1 MNEVTLQLDPY
12 KNLNMVSL
20 NHHHLSPYSELNNFM
35 KQPFFA
41 WADQFFDA
49 VEREINDDFHLSV
62 CSEKFEKLFFQDMAE
77 MADAC
82 ITIGTSDFRL
92 NTPVKERLAML
103 EELKSRYPDTEEGER
118 RGVACYTEDSVRTQM
133 QEGFYRVT
141 DYHEAFVIMAEDD
154 TRLEEYIYDGKMHI
168 ILLEGMGNGLQ
179 KIGGSFVWV
188 SEKER
193 IPKILDAAR
202 ERFFDIPYIVEE
214 IGKLSSKIGEF
225 TPKDREM
232 YEVIQATVPFVAVDD
247 IPAIETGTC
256 FYPSY
261 RIIPEG
267 EAIPEIRMVSLNE
280 NVLRTKNGILS
291 GVKPG
296 RTILEF
302 YRGEE
307 NLPFDR
313 REITVFYK
321 HTVRQIQLTLA
332 SPVMGV
338 NYKQK
343 IGVTLNPPDADD
355 ANRLIWTTSDPS
367 VATVSQDGTVISH
380 SPGKCRITL
389 AGEDAEASVT
399 LEILPQLQTV
409 SLPADEIECFVG
421 ETVAIDVKVAPA
433 NAYNKKVAWWTSDK
447 TVAVVETTESGNF
460 RIRGIGIGE
469 CTLTCRAVEGN
480 ASDSLEMK
488 VYSTLQR
495 KKKRW
500 LFS

>member
-1 MNEVTLQLDPY
+1 M
-12 KNLNMVSL
+12 
-20 NHHHLSPYSELNNFM
+20 
-35 KQPFFA
+35 
-41 WADQFFDA
+41 
-49 VEREINDDFHLSV
+49 
-62 CSEKFEKLFFQDMAE
+62 
-77 MADAC
+77 
-82 ITIGTSDFRL
+82 
-92 NTPVKERLAML
+92 
-103 EELKSRYPDTEEGER
+103 
-118 RGVACYTEDSVRTQM
+118 
-133 QEGFYRVT
+133 
-141 DYHEAFVIMAEDD
+141 
-154 TRLEEYIYDGKMHI
+154 
-168 ILLEGMGNGLQ
+168 
-179 KIGGSFVWV
+179 
-188 SEKER
+188 
-193 IPKILDAAR
+193 
-202 ERFFDIPYIVEE
+202 
-214 IGKLSSKIGEF
+214 
-225 TPKDREM
+225 
-232 YEVIQATVPFVAVDD
+232 
-247 IPAIETGTC
+247 
-256 FYPSY
+256 
-261 RIIPEG
+261 
-267 EAIPEIRMVSLNE
+267 
-280 NVLRTKNGILS
+280 
-291 GVKPG
+291 
-296 RTILEF
+296 
-302 YRGEE
+302 
-307 NLPFDR
+307 
-313 REITVFYK
+313 FYK

-332 SPVMGV
+332 SSVMGV